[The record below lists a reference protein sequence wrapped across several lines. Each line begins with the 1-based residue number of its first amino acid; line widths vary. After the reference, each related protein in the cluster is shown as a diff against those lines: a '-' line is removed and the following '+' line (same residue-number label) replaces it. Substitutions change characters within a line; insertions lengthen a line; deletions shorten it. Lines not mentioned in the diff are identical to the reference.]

1 MKMHVKRHINEHL
14 KRHINEQVKTH
25 VNKHSILFYF
35 EYYIRA
41 FLIINITH
49 FCYEKDIKINKNI
62 AFKLFF
68 LNVTMLSIANQLLN
82 FLIIDLI

>member
-1 MKMHVKRHINEHL
+1 MKMHAKRHINEHL

-49 FCYEKDIKINKNI
+49 FCYEKDIKINKNV

-68 LNVTMLSIANQLLN
+68 FKCDNVINCKSVIKFFNY
-82 FLIIDLI
+82 